1 MNSKGETMKRGVIT
15 AFFLLLVMTLIS
27 CSSPDSTKFSSAA
40 AQGGLSEVELGR
52 LAVQRGS
59 NPAVKSFGQRM
70 IEDHSRANDELKA
83 IATKKNIDLP
93 KDLNSDQKSM
103 MDKLSKL
110 SGAEFDK
117 EYMSDMVK
125 DHEADAKEFENQA
138 NKGTDADIKAFAAKT
153 LPMIQRHLQM
163 ARDALNQ
170 VSAK

>member
-1 MNSKGETMKRGVIT
+1 MKGAAMKRHAISLSLVLVAG
-15 AFFLLLVMTLIS
+15 LLTGCAVG
-27 CSSPDSTKFSSAA
+27 DSTKFSSAA
-40 AQGGLSEVELGR
+40 AQGGLTEVELGR
-52 LAVQRGS
+52 LAVQKAS

-70 IEDHSRANDELKA
+70 IEDHSRANDELKT
-83 IATKKNIDLP
+83 IATKKNIALP
-93 KDLNSDQKSM
+93 QDLNSDQKTM
-103 MDKLSKL
+103 KDKLSSL
-110 SGAEFDK
+110 VGADFDK
-117 EYMSDMVK
+117 QYMSDMVK